1 MRLLVFSHYF
11 WPENFRI
18 NELVAEFTRRGHLVT
33 VVTGKPNYPS
43 GRMDPAFVADPA
55 AFAVYAGARIIR
67 VPIIRRGT
75 TLRLMLN
82 YLSYAVSATATVWLK
97 LRRERFDAVLVYA
110 PSPFT
115 VSVPGT
121 FYRWWRRRPL
131 VFWVQD
137 QWPETLEAVGAVTS
151 KRVLGWVARFV
162 RFTFAR
168 CDLVLGQSKGLVP
181 IIRQYCAPSQRVEYL
196 PNWAEARFDT
206 EGVAPAP
213 EVPAA
218 GPDTFTIMFAGNVG
232 VSQDLPTVIAAAATL
247 SDLPQVRWLIVGD
260 GRGADEARAEVARRG
275 LERTVLFLG
284 RHDGDRMPAFY
295 AHADALLASLRAE
308 PVFAM
313 TVPGKVQSY
322 LMAGIPVLAML
333 DGEGARVVEEA
344 GGGLTG
350 PAGDA
355 DALAQ
360 NVRQLVGMSR
370 DERRAMGARGRAYA
384 RREFDFHTVVDRLEG
399 WLEALATRP

>member
-18 NELVAEFTRRGHLVT
+18 NELVAELTRRGHTVT

-55 AFAVYAGARIIR
+55 AFNTYEGVRVIR

-82 YLSYAVSATATVWLK
+82 YASYAVSATAAVFTK

-115 VSVPGT
+115 VGVPGT
-121 FYRWWRRRPL
+121 VYRWWRRRPV
-131 VFWVQD
+131 VFWVHD
-137 QWPETLEAVGAVTS
+137 QWPETLKAVGAVTS
-151 KRVLGWVARFV
+151 ERALRWVGKFV
-162 RFTFAR
+162 AFTFER
-168 CDLVLGQSKGLVP
+168 CDLILAQSKGLIPV
-181 IIRQYCAPSQRVEYL
+181 IRQYCAPTKRVEYL
-196 PNWAEARFDT
+196 PNWAEARF
-206 EGVAPAP
+206 EGDAAAPAP
-213 EVPAA
+213 EVPPA
-218 GPDTFTIMFAGNVG
+218 GPDTFTVMFAGNVG
-232 VSQDLPTVIAAAATL
+232 VSQDLPAVIAAAAEL
-247 SDLPQVRWLIVGD
+247 SDLPNVRWLIVGD
-260 GRGADEARAEVARRG
+260 GRGADEAKAEVARRG
-275 LERTVLFLG
+275 LERTVIFLG
-284 RHDGDRMPAFY
+284 RHAADRMPSFY

-322 LMAGIPVLAML
+322 LMAGVPVLAML

-344 GGGLTG
+344 GGGFTG
-350 PAGDA
+350 PAGDFA
-355 DALAQ
+355 ALAR
-360 NVRQLVGMSR
+360 NVRRLAGMT
-370 DERRAMGARGRAYA
+370 DAERRAMGARGRAYA
-384 RREFDFHTVVDRLEG
+384 KREFDFNTVVERIEG
-399 WLEALATRP
+399 WLAELASRA

>member
-1 MRLLVFSHYF
+1 MRVLVFSHYF

-18 NELVAEFTRRGHLVT
+18 NELVAELTRRGHLVT

-55 AFAVYAGARIIR
+55 AFASYEGARVVR

-82 YLSYAVSATATVWLK
+82 YLSYAVSATVAVLTV
-97 LRRERFDAVLVYA
+97 LRRVPVDAIFVFA

-121 FYRWWRRRPL
+121 VARWRRKKPL

-151 KRVLGWVARFV
+151 KRLLRWVGKFV
-162 RFTFAR
+162 GFTYDR
-168 CDLVLGQSKGLVP
+168 CDLILSQSKGLIPV
-181 IIRQYCAPSQRVEYL
+181 IRQYCNPAQRVEYL
-196 PNWAEARFDT
+196 PNWAESRFQADA
-206 EGVAPAP
+206 VAPAP
-213 EVPAA
+213 EVPPAEPGA
-218 GPDTFTIMFAGNVG
+218 FTVMFAGNIG
-232 VSQDLPTVIAAAATL
+232 VSQDMPAVIAAAAAL
-247 SDLPQVRWLIVGD
+247 ADQPQIRWLIVGD
-260 GRGADEARAEVARRG
+260 GRAAEDAKAEVARRG
-275 LERTVLFLG
+275 LERTVIFLG
-284 RHDGDRMPAFY
+284 RFPAERMPSFY

-322 LMAGIPVLAML
+322 LMAGVPVLAML
-333 DGEGARVVEEA
+333 DGEGARVVDEA

-350 PAGDA
+350 PAGDST
-355 DALAQ
+355 ALAR
-360 NVRQLVGMSR
+360 NVRRLASLT
-370 DERRAMGARGRAYA
+370 DAERRAMGARGRAYA
-384 RREFDFHTVVDRLEG
+384 IREFDFGTVVDRLED
-399 WLEALATRP
+399 WMTELTTRG